1 MATLSQRAQKD
12 LADLPK
18 ELRDKAENIIGRLDA
33 EPALGKKLL
42 GALAGK
48 RSARLGRS
56 YRIIYEL
63 LDDGPFII
71 TIRIRRDVYR

>member
-18 ELRDKAENIIGRLDA
+18 ELREKAENVIGRLDA
-33 EPALGKKLL
+33 EPGLGKKLL

-63 LDDGPFII
+63 RDDGPFIL

>member
-1 MATLSQRAQKD
+1 MARLSQRAQKD
-12 LADLPK
+12 LAALPK
-18 ELRDKAENIIGRLDA
+18 ELRDKATEIISRLDR

-56 YRIIYEL
+56 HRIIHQLVE
-63 LDDGPFII
+63 DGPFVL
-71 TIRIRRDVYR
+71 TIRIRRDAYR